1 MTLEEIRARVATA
14 NFPVTT
20 SRGALNRPTLIAL
33 IGLAVA
39 VVAIVLAMLNQ
50 RDESKEMVP
59 QTLPPPGTSSP
70 AATPDAGEPSF
81 DVVRIDAGGDAVIAG
96 RAKPGARITIID
108 GGKELGQVTADQR
121 GEWVFL
127 PSGPLP
133 PGSREL
139 RLKAVNPDG
148 SQTDSG
154 ETVVLVVPPRGQG
167 SALAIKSGRDGSS
180 RILQGPA
187 NGAPGALSLDIVDHD
202 DKGRMTISGRA
213 PAGAKVNVYMDNR
226 LLGRATADADG
237 NWRVNSTLPPGKGSH
252 TLRADQVDDKGKV
265 LARVEV
271 PWTLGDTVAPAGSS
285 TVTVLQGNSLWR
297 IARRLYGQGVAYTV
311 IFEANRDNIKNPD
324 LIYPGQV
331 FSVPQK

>member
-1 MTLEEIRARVATA
+1 M
-14 NFPVTT
+14 
-20 SRGALNRPTLIAL
+20 NRPTLVAL

-39 VVAIVLAMLNQ
+39 AVAIILAVRNL
-50 RDESKEMVP
+50 REETAEMGA
-59 QTLPPPGTSSP
+59 QLPPPGAANPT
-70 AATPDAGEPSF
+70 AIATPEVGEPSF

-96 RAKPGARITIID
+96 RAKPGARVTIID
-108 GGKELGQVTADQR
+108 GTTELGQVTADPR

-127 PSGPLP
+127 PPGPLA

-139 RLKAVNPDG
+139 RLKVVNPDG
-148 SQTDSG
+148 SQAESG

-167 SALAIKSGRDGSS
+167 TALAIKSNRDGSS

-187 NGAPGALSLDIVDHD
+187 GGMPGGLSLDIVDHD
-202 DKGRMTISGRA
+202 DKGRLTVAGRA
-213 PAGAKVNVYMDNR
+213 PAKARINLYLDNK

-237 NWRVNSTLPPGKGSH
+237 NWRVSAGAAPAKGNH

-265 LARVEV
+265 LARVEA
-271 PWTLGDTVAPAGSS
+271 PWSRGDDTLKGGS

-311 IFEANRDNIKNPD
+311 IYEANRDNIRNPD

-331 FSVPQK
+331 FSVPER

>member
-1 MTLEEIRARVATA
+1 M
-14 NFPVTT
+14 
-20 SRGALNRPTLIAL
+20 NRPTLVAL

-39 VVAIVLAMLNQ
+39 AIAIFLAVRNL
-50 RDESKEMVP
+50 REETSEMGA
-59 QTLPPPGTSSP
+59 QLPPPGAAGP
-70 AATPDAGEPSF
+70 AAVTAPEVGEPSF

-96 RAKPGARITIID
+96 RAKPGARVTIID
-108 GGKELGQVTADQR
+108 GDTELGQAIADAR

-127 PSGPLP
+127 PPGPLP

-139 RLKAVNPDG
+139 KLKAVNPDG
-148 SQTDSG
+148 TQVESS

-167 SALAIKSGRDGSS
+167 TALAIKSNRDGSS

-187 NGAPGALSLDIVDHD
+187 GGMPGGLSLDIVDHD
-202 DKGRMTISGRA
+202 DKGRLTVAGRA
-213 PAGAKVNVYMDNR
+213 PAKARINLYLDNK

-237 NWRVNSTLPPGKGSH
+237 NWRVAANAAPGKGGH

-265 LARVEV
+265 LARVEA
-271 PWTLGDTVAPAGSS
+271 PWSRSDEPPKGGS

-297 IARRLYGQGVAYTV
+297 IARRLYGQGMAYTV
-311 IFEANRDNIKNPD
+311 IYDANRDNIRNPD

-331 FSVPQK
+331 FSVPER